1 MNTITIVI
9 ADQERLFRS
18 GIRTLLNKESNF
30 NVISEAENSKKLLDT
45 LLGSKCIPDIILLD
59 LKIVEIEGI
68 KTIKAI
74 QQIRPN
80 TKIIGLTSA
89 LGTPVIAKMLQAGI
103 SYYLLKNTSPE
114 TLIQTINEAYKKSL
128 YHRKKEIQTEHILN
142 KTPKLALNKNKI
154 THTQL
159 SKREIDVLALICAQ
173 HTTSEVADKLFISP
187 RTVDG
192 HRNNLLLKTQSR
204 NIAGLVLY
212 GIEKSLIKI

>member
-1 MNTITIVI
+1 MNTIHIVI
-9 ADQERLFRS
+9 AHHERLFRS
-18 GIRTLLNKESNF
+18 GIRSLLNKESNF
-30 NVISEAENSKKLLDT
+30 NVISEAENGKKLLAV
-45 LLGSKCIPDIILLD
+45 LQKSKSIPDIILLD
-59 LKIVEIEGI
+59 LRVHKREGI
-68 KTIKAI
+68 TAI
-74 QQIRPN
+74 EEIHRTLPN
-80 TKIIGLTSA
+80 AKIIALTSA
-89 LGTPVIAKMLQAGI
+89 LSGTVVSNMLGAGI
-103 SYYLLKNTSPE
+103 SSCLLKNTSPE
-114 TLIQTINEAYKKSL
+114 TLIRTINEAYTKSTFCNE
-128 YHRKKEIQTEHILN
+128 KEIQTQSATHKI
-142 KTPKLALNKNKI
+142 PKRDLNKI